1 MKSIVKLAVPS
12 VFAFA
17 ALSASAQT
25 IETDY
30 PRAVPTGPVAAK
42 IAPLAPVTGESMYSR
57 NATYLIQSNAEGPR
71 VDPRYSAKN
80 ESRLTRKDVQAQA
93 EVHVQ
98 WNAPDRRS

>member
-1 MKSIVKLAVPS
+1 MKSVIQLAVPS

-17 ALSASAQT
+17 ALAANAQT

-42 IAPLAPVTGESMYSR
+42 IAPIAPVMGESMYSD

-71 VDPRYSAKN
+71 VAPGYAAKH
-80 ESRLTRKDVQAQA
+80 ESRLTRQDVQAQA
-93 EVHVQ
+93 QVHVG

>member
-71 VDPRYSAKN
+71 VDPRYSAKS